1 MNPCSTLILD
11 FHGSGLCE
19 DEFLLFK
26 PPGLWCLVMALQA
39 DENMV
44 AHNTWGGGVEICCGK
59 PHPHFC
65 FFYRA
70 GQPQEILIFSP

>member
-11 FHGSGLCE
+11 FHGLGLCE

-44 AHNTWGGGVEICCGK
+44 AHNTWGGGGWRSAVGSHTPTSALSIK
-59 PHPHFC
+59 PGSLRRF
-65 FFYRA
+65 
-70 GQPQEILIFSP
+70 

>member
-11 FHGSGLCE
+11 FHGLGLCE

-44 AHNTWGGGVEICCGK
+44 AHNTWGGGGWRSAV
-59 PHPHFC
+59 
-65 FFYRA
+65 
-70 GQPQEILIFSP
+70 